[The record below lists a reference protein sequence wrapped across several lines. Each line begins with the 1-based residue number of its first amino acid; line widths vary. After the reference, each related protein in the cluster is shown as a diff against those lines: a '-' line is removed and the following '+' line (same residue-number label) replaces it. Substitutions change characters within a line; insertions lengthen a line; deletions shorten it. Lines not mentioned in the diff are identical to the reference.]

1 VIPGSSPAPPLPSAR
16 PTTVDWCALAIVLL
30 ALAFR
35 AWRLDVPFVD
45 AHSWRQVTNADVAR
59 LWTEGPIDFFYP
71 AVSWGGPDG
80 RVGLEFPLLHLL
92 MAWLWR
98 LTGISDVGGRLV
110 PAVFSVV
117 TVWLTYRLGTR
128 LLDRAAGR
136 AAAFLM
142 AVSPS
147 LVYFGR
153 TPLSDTPM
161 LTFSVG
167 AVLGYV
173 GYAQSGSWRLAL
185 AGAVSLAL
193 AGLVKIPAILVLGPI
208 GIVGLLYHGRHV
220 WRDPWFT
227 AAPLAALGAIG
238 LWYLHADQ
246 IFLETGLTQAI
257 FRPSGTYAPDIAQ
270 WAGTF
275 HTVSHWTQADLL
287 TWDTANSLLRQFWDL
302 HLTPAFAVVTI
313 LGALRWHWPLRG
325 RAVVDVWALAAASL
339 IAVSLQGQIAH
350 EFHQLP
356 ALPPLALYFGMGAAP
371 LFDGR
376 TYYRFAGPG
385 RAAAIG
391 AMAALLAW
399 VAVRGFN
406 ESGVIRRLYRPDAL
420 NTGIMD
426 AGRAIAA
433 RTAPDAL
440 IATGE
445 YERYGSNSP
454 MLLYFAHR
462 KGWSFDQV
470 SISPALIA
478 YLRASRGVCFLAVGD
493 WPGLERARPDV
504 IDFLQPFPHI
514 ELPDTH
520 GVYQLVDLGC
530 GAVRRGVLAGSE
542 HAMLVRR

>member
-1 VIPGSSPAPPLPSAR
+1 VTS
-16 PTTVDWCALAIVLL
+16 PTTRTSRIAGLDWCGLAIVLV
-30 ALAFR
+30 AVAFR

-92 MAWLWR
+92 MAWAWR
-98 LTGISDVGGRLV
+98 LTGISDVGGRIV
-110 PAVFSVV
+110 PAAFSVA

-173 GYAQSGSWRLAL
+173 GYAQSGSRHLAV

-208 GIVGLLYHGRHV
+208 GVVGLLRHGRDV

-227 AAPLAALGAIG
+227 AAPLAAVGAVG

-246 IFLETGLTQAI
+246 IFLESGLTQAI
-257 FRPSGTYAPDIAQ
+257 FRPSGTYAPDIGQ
-270 WAGTF
+270 WAGAFT
-275 HTVSHWTQADLL
+275 TVSHWTRAEQL
-287 TWDTANSLLRQFWDL
+287 TRDTAATLGTAFWQL
-302 HLTPAFAVVTI
+302 HLTPTFAVVALI
-313 LGALRWHWPLRG
+313 GLLRWHWPLAG

-339 IAVSLQGQIAH
+339 IAVSLQGQIVH

-371 LFDGR
+371 LSDGR
-376 TYYRFAGPG
+376 SPSARWRPFWPGSRSAASSTAARFAG
-385 RAAAIG
+385 
-391 AMAALLAW
+391 
-399 VAVRGFN
+399 
-406 ESGVIRRLYRPDAL
+406 S
-420 NTGIMD
+420 TGPT
-426 AGRAIAA
+426 R
-433 RTAPDAL
+433 
-440 IATGE
+440 
-445 YERYGSNSP
+445 
-454 MLLYFAHR
+454 
-462 KGWSFDQV
+462 
-470 SISPALIA
+470 
-478 YLRASRGVCFLAVGD
+478 
-493 WPGLERARPDV
+493 
-504 IDFLQPFPHI
+504 
-514 ELPDTH
+514 
-520 GVYQLVDLGC
+520 
-530 GAVRRGVLAGSE
+530 
-542 HAMLVRR
+542 

>member
-1 VIPGSSPAPPLPSAR
+1 VIPGPSPAPTSLPTR
-16 PTTVDWCALAIVLL
+16 PAGVDWCALTIVLL
-30 ALAFR
+30 AVAFR

-92 MAWLWR
+92 MAWVWR
-98 LTGISDVGGRLV
+98 LTGISDVGGRIV
-110 PAVFSVV
+110 PALFSVA

-173 GYAQSGSWRLAL
+173 GYAQTGSRGLAA
-185 AGAVSLAL
+185 AGAMSLAL

-208 GIVGLLYHGRHV
+208 GIVGLLRHGRQV

-227 AAPLAALGAIG
+227 AAPLAALGAVG

-257 FRPSGTYAPDIAQ
+257 FRPSGTYPSDIAQ

-275 HTVSHWTQADLL
+275 HTVSHWTQA
-287 TWDTANSLLRQFWDL
+287 SLLNWETASLLLQQFWDL

-313 LGALRWHWPLRG
+313 IGALRWHWPLRG
-325 RAVVDVWALAAASL
+325 RVVVDVWALAAASL

-371 LFDGR
+371 LFDRR
-376 TYYRFAGPG
+376 TYDRFAGPW
-385 RAAAIG
+385 RMAAIG
-391 AMAALLAW
+391 AMAVLLAW
-399 VAVRGFN
+399 IAVRGFVD
-406 ESGVIRRLYRPDAL
+406 SGVIRRLYRPDAM
-420 NTGIMD
+420 NTGVID

-433 RTAPDAL
+433 RTAPGAL
-440 IATGE
+440 IATVE

-462 KGWSFDQV
+462 KGWSFDEV
-470 SISPALIA
+470 SISAELIV
-478 YLRASRGVCFLAVGD
+478 YLRASRGVCFVAVGD

-504 IDFLQPFPHI
+504 VEYLRPFPHVD
-514 ELPDTH
+514 LPDTH

-530 GAVRRGVLAGSE
+530 EAATRVPGGSE
-542 HAMLVRR
+542 QAMLFRR